1 MSNINRYLLEWRSR
15 LDITPDA
22 AAEFLGLSEF
32 RYSLYEYFNI
42 CPKAIKIACIYIE
55 LLHISAR
62 QYSDH
67 LKIKY
72 PYKPYH
78 RLAEDILIDGLID
91 GVNPTDDPISV
102 LLQPKQSIKYV
113 IDKKTPDKKQ
123 ISNKKQTF
131 KYSEWKTR
139 LELHGEDVVDFLS
152 ISEDEELAYANGQEL
167 PPLVLIACRFLER
180 CHLLALDQL
189 ENVIIKQKGEPFIKA
204 HYPTLAVANGAFQQ
218 YALSYFYNEQRY
230 YKKNLK
236 RLFHTLSGV
245 EKEYRKE
252 YKKRSAT

>member
-102 LLQPKQSIKYV
+102 LLQPKQSIRYV
-113 IDKKTPDKKQ
+113 TDKETPDKKQ

-139 LELHGEDVVDFLS
+139 LELHGEDVVTLLGLS
-152 ISEDEELAYANGQEL
+152 KNDELAYTNGKDA
-167 PPLVLIACRFLER
+167 PLVVQIACRFLEG
-180 CHLLALDQL
+180 CYLLALEKLRHKIVD
-189 ENVIIKQKGEPFIKA
+189 KKGDVFIKA